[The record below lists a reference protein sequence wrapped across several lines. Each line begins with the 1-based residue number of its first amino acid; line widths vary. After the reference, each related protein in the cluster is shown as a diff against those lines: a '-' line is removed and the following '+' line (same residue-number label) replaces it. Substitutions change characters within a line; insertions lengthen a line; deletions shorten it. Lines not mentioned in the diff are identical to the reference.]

1 MPPTSVSARSVNWLW
16 PLMLLIALVAAVLL
30 WWFVALAS
38 GRQAGWMAVVG
49 AVELAFMLRLGALRR
64 PWLRVCLTLLGTV
77 LVAAVANWAIAASYV
92 GSSLGLVPWESALRM
107 GPHMA
112 WTLIQLANGAAEVMW
127 LGVALVVG
135 WFVAR

>member
-64 PWLRVCLTLLGTV
+64 PWPRIGLTLLGTV

>member
-64 PWLRVCLTLLGTV
+64 PWLRIGLTLLGTV
-77 LVAAVANWAIAASYV
+77 LVAALANWAIAASYV

-112 WTLIQLANGAAEVMW
+112 WTLVQLANGAAEVMW

>member
-1 MPPTSVSARSVNWLW
+1 MSTTSVSARSVNWLW
-16 PLMLLIALVAAVLL
+16 PLMLLIALIAAVMM

-38 GRQAGWMAVVG
+38 GRQAGWMAIFA

-64 PWLRVCLTLLGTV
+64 PALRVGLTLAGTL
-77 LVAAVANWAIAASYV
+77 LVALIANWAIASSYV
-92 GSSLGLVPWESALRM
+92 GASLGLAPWDSALRM

-112 WTLIQLANGAAEVMW
+112 WTLAQLANGAAEMVW

-135 WFVAR
+135 WLVAR

>member
-1 MPPTSVSARSVNWLW
+1 
-16 PLMLLIALVAAVLL
+16 MLLIALVAAVLL

-64 PWLRVCLTLLGTV
+64 PWLRIGLTLLGTV

-112 WTLIQLANGAAEVMW
+112 WTLVQLANGAAEVMW

>member
-1 MPPTSVSARSVNWLW
+1 MPPNSASARSVNWLW
-16 PLMLLIALVAAVLL
+16 PLMLLIALIAAVLL

-38 GRQAGWMAVVG
+38 GRQAGWMAIF
-49 AVELAFMLRLGALRR
+49 AALELAFMLRLGALRR
-64 PWLRVCLTLLGTV
+64 PWLRVGLTVAGTV

-112 WTLIQLANGAAEVMW
+112 WTLVQLANGAAEVIW
-127 LGVALVVG
+127 LAVALVVG
-135 WFVAR
+135 WIVAR

>member
-64 PWLRVCLTLLGTV
+64 PWLRIGLTLLGTV

-112 WTLIQLANGAAEVMW
+112 WTLVQLANGAAEVMW